1 MNAIKSIALFT
12 ILLIYSVQYCEGNI
26 LSDSIQ
32 VTITFKD
39 SSFLSSV
46 PKLAVQKLG
55 EETRVFLD
63 PCSVKNDQIV
73 FKFKKDIFFESV
85 LFLSRTG
92 SRLLFFISPES
103 TTITIRYEVISE
115 SGVPTPFITKVEGSK
130 ADADYRRFNT
140 KEQEVLDRIN
150 EIQRL
155 KYKDYNENYHRPD
168 VANERYQLH
177 SDATY
182 CLFGDAAK
190 DTSYYAP
197 VIYWKIRQYF
207 NSLKMNQ
214 IKELLATTDPGEAI
228 YYYKLIEDGLKI
240 KEGALK
246 AEASR
251 KILFSNIDLEKAVKN
266 STEKYIYLSFW
277 ASWCGPCRSHNKHL
291 QGVKKDVEIIGISL
305 DENSS
310 DMQKA
315 ITADSI
321 QQWKHVQLKDGFN
334 SKITKAFGIQGIPGN
349 ILLNEK
355 REVIG
360 VNISDEE
367 FDFLVSR

>member
-1 MNAIKSIALFT
+1 MKAIKSIALFT
-12 ILLIYSVQYCEGNI
+12 ILLIYSVHYCEGNT

-32 VTITFKD
+32 VTINFKD

-46 PKLAVQKLG
+46 PKLALQKLG
-55 EETRVFLD
+55 EKTRVFLD
-63 PCSVKNDQIV
+63 PYSVKNDQIV

-92 SRLLFFISPES
+92 SAQLFFISPES
-103 TTITIRYEVISE
+103 TTITIRYE
-115 SGVPTPFITKVEGSK
+115 GVPTPFITKVEGSK

-140 KEQEVLDRIN
+140 KEQDYLNRTG

-155 KYKDYNENYHRPD
+155 KYKDYEENFNRPD
-168 VANERYQLH
+168 VANERYQLN
-177 SDATY
+177 SDAGY
-182 CLFGDAAK
+182 SLFVDAAK

-197 VIYWKIRQYF
+197 VFYWKIRSHF
-207 NSLKMNQ
+207 DNLKVNQ

-228 YYYKLIEDGLKI
+228 YYYKLIEDDLKI
-240 KEGALK
+240 KEQALN
-246 AEASR
+246 AESSR

-277 ASWCGPCRSHNKHL
+277 ASWCGPCRSHNKQL
-291 QGVKKDVEIIGISL
+291 QGIKKDVEVIGVSL

-334 SKITKAFGIQGIPGN
+334 SKITKTFGIQGIPGN

-360 VNISDEE
+360 VNISDQE

>member
-1 MNAIKSIALFT
+1 MKAIKSIALFT
-12 ILLIYSVQYCEGNI
+12 ILLVYSVHYCEGKT

-32 VTITFKD
+32 VIINFKD

-46 PKLAVQKLG
+46 PQLALQKLG
-55 EETRVFLD
+55 GKTRVFLD
-63 PCSVKNDQIV
+63 PSSVKNDQIV
-73 FKFKKDIFFESV
+73 FKFKKDIFFESA
-85 LFLSRTG
+85 LFLSKTG
-92 SRLLFFISPES
+92 RPHLFFISPES
-103 TTITIRYEVISE
+103 TTITIRYE
-115 SGVPTPFITKVEGSK
+115 GVPTPFITKVEGSK
-130 ADADYRRFNT
+130 AESDYRRFNS
-140 KEQEVLDRIN
+140 KEQENLYRIS

-155 KYKDYNENYHRPD
+155 KYKDYDENIKRPD
-168 VANERYQLH
+168 VANERYLLF
-177 SDATY
+177 SDAQY
-182 CLFGDAAK
+182 SLFVDAVK

-207 NSLKMNQ
+207 DHLKVNQ

-228 YYYKLIEDGLKI
+228 YYYKLIEDDLKI
-240 KEGALK
+240 KEQALNS
-246 AEASR
+246 ESSR
-251 KILFSNIDLEKAVKN
+251 KILFGNIDLEKAVKN
-266 STEKYIYLSFW
+266 SAKKYIYLSFW
-277 ASWCGPCRSHNKHL
+277 ASWCGPCRSHNKQL
-291 QGVKKDVEIIGISL
+291 QGIKKDVEIIGVSL

-360 VNISDEE
+360 VNISDQE
-367 FDFLVSR
+367 FAFLFSR